1 MRKICTIL
9 LYSLLIPFCTLAAIP
24 QFEWMKEVGAKQFPA
39 QSDHT
44 YLVSDYGAVG
54 DAVTMCT
61 ENIQQAIDSCAAQG
75 GGTVTFGPGIYLT
88 GSIFLKSNVI
98 LNIPKGTQLIG
109 SQDLK
114 DYRLL
119 PNTRVAGITTT
130 WPAALINIIGQRN
143 AAIIG
148 DGVIHGRGKVFWDSY
163 RTLRQEYDP
172 KGLRWIVDYDCP
184 RPRGILV
191 SESEDIT
198 LQGFVLYQAGFWSVH
213 VLFSDRVTIDGLII
227 SNNIE
232 GRGPSTDGIDI
243 DSSTRILVE
252 NCYVNC
258 NDDNFCLKAGRDA
271 DGLRINRPCE
281 YVVIRNCEAGY
292 GDGLFTCGSET
303 SGGIR
308 NIVAYNLRGRGTKY
322 GLRFKS
328 AYNRGG
334 VVEDIYLNN
343 IEMIGVRDP
352 IVVDL
357 NWLPA
362 YNDKRLPAGYV
373 YDSLPPHWKSMLE
386 EVPPHLAMPKFR
398 NVFFED
404 VTAEKARIG
413 LTVQGLEG
421 STVDE
426 FHMKN
431 VTLQAETAGFM
442 KYAKNWD
449 FDNVRILGDKVPE
462 ITLSECVGIHLDK
475 IKTK

>member
-1 MRKICTIL
+1 MKKTCIIFLFCSIL
-9 LYSLLIPFCTLAAIP
+9 ISTSAIAGIP
-24 QFEWMKEVGAKQFPA
+24 QFDWIKEVGAKHFPA
-39 QSDHT
+39 SGDRV

-54 DAVTMCT
+54 DAVTLCT
-61 ENIQQAIDSCAAQG
+61 ESIQRTIDTCAAQG

-98 LNIPKGTQLIG
+98 LDIPKGTQLIG
-109 SQDLK
+109 SQNLK
-114 DYRLL
+114 DYKLL
-119 PNTRVAGITTT
+119 PQTRVAGITIS
-130 WPAALINIIGQRN
+130 WPAALINVVGQKN
-143 AAIIG
+143 VAITG

-172 KGLRWIVDYDCP
+172 KGLRWIVDYDCQ
-184 RPRGILV
+184 RPRGILI
-191 SESEDIT
+191 SESKDIT
-198 LQGFVLYQAGFWSVH
+198 LRDFVLYQAGFWSVH
-213 VLFSDRVTIDGLII
+213 ILYSDQVTVDGLII

-303 SGGIR
+303 SGCIR
-308 NIVAYNLRGRGTKY
+308 NIVAYNLRGKGTKY

-334 VVEDIYLNN
+334 VVEDIYLND

-362 YNDKRLPAGYV
+362 YNDKRLPSGYD

-386 EVPPHLAMPKFR
+386 EVPSHLAMPKFR
-398 NVFFED
+398 NIFFEN
-404 VTAEKARIG
+404 VTADRARIG
-413 LTVQGLEG
+413 ITVHGLPE

-426 FHMKN
+426 FHLKN
-431 VTLQAETAGFM
+431 VTLQAEIPGIM
-442 KYAKNWD
+442 KHARNWH
-449 FDNVRILGDKVPE
+449 FDNVRITGNLKPE
-462 ITLSECVGIHLDK
+462 IEISECTGIPLK
-475 IKTK
+475 EINK